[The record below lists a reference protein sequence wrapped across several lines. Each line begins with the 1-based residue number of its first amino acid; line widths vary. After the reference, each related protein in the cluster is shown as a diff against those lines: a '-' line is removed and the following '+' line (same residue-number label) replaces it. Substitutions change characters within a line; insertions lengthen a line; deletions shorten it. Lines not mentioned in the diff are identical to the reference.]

1 MKLSKILLTASL
13 ISLLPNY
20 ASAQDISACVNL
32 KTGLARFALA
42 TKCNKKTEKAIV
54 FNSDGNTGPQ
64 GPQGLKGDTGP
75 QGPKGDLGAKGDS
88 GNTGP
93 QGPKGDTGAKGDPGN
108 TLVPGTALNAVLDD
122 LTSNISIVKAT
133 GTCSSNPY
141 PATFNDETGEWEA
154 LNPPCPPVSVQC
166 PQGTIIASSQC
177 NIIEPSTTEKTTIL
191 DQLSEVFGNPRTDLG
206 KPFNRN
212 SQKTGSAVRPN
223 VFQCNADLIFNTN
236 YYNPNSES
244 GYTPWCFF
252 KVANVV
258 SIPGQKY
265 TTPYTSDFNYN
276 TQRYEPTIYLRDVRD
291 DNDNGIT
298 ITQQQLNDP
307 ANYDCHTIEFEAKAR
322 CITEPTNLLK
332 KLLD

>member
-108 TLVPGTALNAVLDD
+108 TLVPGTALNAVFDD

-141 PATFNDETGEWEA
+141 PATFNDKTKKWEA
-154 LNPPCPPVSVQC
+154 LNPPCAPVSVQC
-166 PQGTIIASSQC
+166 PEGSMIASSQC
-177 NIIEPSTTEKTTIL
+177 NLIEPSTTEKTTIL
-191 DQLSEVFGNPRTDLG
+191 EQLSEVFGNPRTDLD
-206 KPFNRN
+206 KPLNRN
-212 SQKTGSAVRPN
+212 TLKTGSAVRPN
-223 VFQCNADLIFNTN
+223 AFQCDADGQTYVRN
-236 YYNPNSES
+236 

-258 SIPGQKY
+258 SLSKKKY
-265 TTPYTSDFNYN
+265 ATPYTSDFNYN
-276 TQRYEPTIYLRDVRD
+276 TGTYQPRIYLRGVPGNNGY
-291 DNDNGIT
+291 NDIT

-307 ANYDCHTIEFEAKAR
+307 ANYECHPIEFETKAR

-332 KLLD
+332 KLLE